1 MDLTPLKRYRDF
13 RLLFI
18 ALSVSS
24 FGSFITYITIPYQVS
39 VITKN
44 PLMVGLLG
52 VCELVPLLFMAFVG
66 GALADYVDRR
76 VLVVGGEL
84 AQMALTGFLLINA
97 IVGEP
102 QLWLLYVIAATSAA
116 IEGIQRPALEG
127 LTPRLVDSGDIPS
140 ASALN
145 SFRMQV
151 SSLGGPAIAG
161 LLITAFGTGP
171 GLGWVYG
178 IDLATFAIGLGCLAL
193 MKAVPPPE
201 AADRPSLRA
210 VVDGLRYAKKR
221 PELMGTYLV
230 DINAMFFGMPQALFP
245 FFAQKLGGPAVL
257 GLLYAAP
264 SLGSMLATVTSGWTK
279 RVHRHGLA
287 VIVAA
292 GIWGVG
298 IIIFGLSQTLWL
310 ALAGLIFA
318 SAADMISGIF
328 RMTIW
333 NQTIPDHLRGRLA
346 GIEMISYT
354 TGPLL
359 GGVRSGGMA
368 RFMSIGGSVVWGGV
382 LCIVGTVALAAA
394 LPKFVAY
401 DGRDGIARK
410 EKEEAARAALVAS
423 AS

>member
-1 MDLTPLKRYRDF
+1 MDLSPLKRYRDF
-13 RLLFI
+13 RLLFM

-39 VITKN
+39 VMTDN
-44 PLMVGLLG
+44 PLMVGLIG

-76 VLVVGGEL
+76 VLVVGGEI
-84 AQMALTGFLLINA
+84 AQMAMTGFLLANA
-97 IVGEP
+97 VLGKP
-102 QLWLLYVIAATSAA
+102 QLWLLFVVAALSAA
-116 IEGIQRPALEG
+116 IDGLQRPALEG
-127 LTPRLVDSGDIPS
+127 LTPRLVSPEDIPA

-145 SFRMQV
+145 SLRMQIA
-151 SSLGGPAIAG
+151 SLGAPAIAG
-161 LLITAFGTGP
+161 LLIAAFGAGP

-178 IDLATFAIGLGCLAL
+178 IDLATFAVGLACLAL

-201 AADRPSLRA
+201 AADRPSLRS
-210 VVDGLRYAKKR
+210 VVTGLRYAKNR

-230 DINAMFFGMPQALFP
+230 DINAMFFGMPQALYP

-264 SLGSMLATVTSGWTK
+264 SAGSMLATLTSGWTK
-279 RVHRHGLA
+279 RIHRHGLA
-287 VIVAA
+287 VIIAA
-292 GIWGVG
+292 GFWGVG
-298 IIIFGLSQTLWL
+298 IIVFGISHSLWL
-310 ALAGLIFA
+310 AIVGLLLAG
-318 SAADMISGIF
+318 AADMISGIF
-328 RMTIW
+328 RSTIW

-368 RFMSIGGSVVWGGV
+368 KFAGIGGSVVWGGA
-382 LCIVGTVALAAA
+382 LCVIGTLALAAA

-410 EKEEAARAALVAS
+410 QEEEAARAELVATL
-423 AS
+423 